1 VSTVDRPLRKDAER
15 NRQRIL
21 DAAAEL
27 FAQRGLGVTLNEI
40 AHHAGVGVGTV
51 YRRFRHRDEIVVA
64 LFEQRMRDYAAL
76 AEEAG
81 ADPDPW
87 NGLVTFLERSLAMQA
102 ADRGLKALLVGH
114 SHADPRVA
122 RVRERVLP
130 VIERLVARA
139 HAAGALRPDVGAL
152 DLPMVSLMI
161 GQVTDFSEDVAP
173 GLWRRYLALLLD
185 ALRSERTT
193 LPLAPLA
200 PDQLDAAM
208 AAWQP
213 PRRRSPDHGAGAEK

>member
-1 VSTVDRPLRKDAER
+1 M
-15 NRQRIL
+15 L
-21 DAAAEL
+21 D
-27 FAQRGLGVTLNEI
+27 FV
-40 AHHAGVGVGTV
+40 
-51 YRRFRHRDEIVVA
+51 
-64 LFEQRMRDYAAL
+64 AL
-76 AEEAG
+76 AEAALEK
-81 ADPDPW
+81 ADPWD
-87 NGLVTFLERSLAMQA
+87 GLEHFLQRSAEMQA
-102 ADRGLKALLVGH
+102 ADRGLKELLIGH
-114 SHADPRVA
+114 GHAHARVA
-122 RVRERVLP
+122 RVRERVIP

-139 HAAGALRPDVGAL
+139 HAAGTLRPDVGAL

-185 ALRSERTT
+185 ALRGERTA

-213 PRRRSPDHGAGAEK
+213 PRRRSPGHGDGDEK